1 MKKLIVLHKGLKFD
15 EQGAGGRFAKDVAR
29 IGRWVHPATGQ
40 EIVFDAAR
48 LNRLAEATN
57 RYLEAGN
64 KVPFPAG
71 HTTDPMKNLGHWP
84 GPFIA
89 HGEALVGVVEPKDA
103 TALEKIRNGV
113 TDAVSVCIEF
123 GISDSKGNQ
132 YDEVITHVC
141 ATDYPVVTGQQ
152 GFLQLSAR
160 PSWNETLVPAE
171 LAEDLKTKATTPEE
185 GGTPSRRT
193 DMKLAKVIA
202 LLGLS
207 KDMAED
213 KVIEEVEK
221 RIEASAKGG
230 DDKVTALRQQL
241 DAQLKAHG
249 LKLDGEKLVKEEVK
263 KEETAEEKRLREQLE
278 ANTADLNRLKVTAA
292 KEQAERFVA
301 EGKVP
306 PAQAARLQKL
316 LALTGK
322 AQSLSLSAD
331 AKQAEAIALD
341 VAAEL
346 RGLLAELPSITKDR
360 LAQLAT
366 LTDEDRKKA
375 QELDTRCDAIAAKV
389 QGRKPETAAK

>member
-29 IGRWVHPATGQ
+29 IGRWVHPSTLQ
-40 EIVFDAAR
+40 DIEFDTAR
-48 LNRLAEATN
+48 LQRLAAATN

-64 KVPFPAG
+64 KIPFPAG

-84 GPFIA
+84 GPFIV
-89 HGEALVGVVEPKDA
+89 HDEALVGVVEPKDP

-123 GISDSKGNQ
+123 GVSDSKGNQ

-152 GFLQLSAR
+152 GFLQLSSR
-160 PSWNETLVPAE
+160 PSWSETHVPAE
-171 LAEDLKTKATTPEE
+171 LAADMKKATTPEE

-230 DDKVTALRQQL
+230 DDKVSALRQQL

-249 LKLDGEKLVKEEVK
+249 LKLDGEKLVTEEVK
-263 KEETAEEKRLREQLE
+263 KEETASEKELREKLASQQE
-278 ANTADLNRLKVTAA
+278 DLNRMKLSAA

-306 PAQAARLQKL
+306 PAQATRLQKL

-341 VAAEL
+341 VAAEV

-389 QGRKPETAAK
+389 QGRKLETAAK